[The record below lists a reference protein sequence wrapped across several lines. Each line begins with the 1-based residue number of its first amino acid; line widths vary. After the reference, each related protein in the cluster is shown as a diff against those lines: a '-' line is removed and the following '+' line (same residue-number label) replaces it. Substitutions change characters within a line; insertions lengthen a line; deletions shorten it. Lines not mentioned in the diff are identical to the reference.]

1 MIRKEKTEK
10 REISNQWEESNADGR
25 MDRRPNNREG
35 DSSRHYKLQLISPNY
50 GLNKMGLWALT
61 QKPNAQKPKDCRLFY
76 K

>member
-35 DSSRHYKLQLISPNY
+35 DSSRHYNLQLISPNY
-50 GLNKMGLWALT
+50 GLNKMGL
-61 QKPNAQKPKDCRLFY
+61 
-76 K
+76 